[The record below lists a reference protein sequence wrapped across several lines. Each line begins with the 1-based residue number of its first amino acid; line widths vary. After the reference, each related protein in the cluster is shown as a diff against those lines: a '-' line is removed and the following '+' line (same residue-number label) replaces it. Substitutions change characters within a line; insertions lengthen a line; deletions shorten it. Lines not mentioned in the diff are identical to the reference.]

1 MLSGA
6 AAGLVIALQL
16 PIKNARPAGI
26 AASDTDTINTWLR
39 IAPDGEVTF
48 LCDRSEMGQGVWT
61 ALPTLLA
68 EELELPVEQ
77 IRIAVAPAGDIYIN
91 NLLGGQV
98 TGGSTSV
105 RDAWEKLRRAGAEA
119 RLRLIA
125 AAAERWGVSAD
136 KLQVENGA
144 VVNPAGES
152 LSYGA
157 LATAAAAIPAPDDI
171 PLKPAADFT
180 QIGQPRTRLDTPAKL
195 DGTATFGIDVQL
207 PNLLYA
213 SLAQSPVLGGRAQA
227 FDASKAEAMP
237 GIQKIVDTSSGI
249 AVIAKTW
256 WQAKQARDSL
266 SIDWEPGD
274 NIDLDNGRIYAG
286 LRDAADGR
294 LDEAQIAREDGDV
307 DVALAAA
314 AGQLDAVYEL
324 PMLAHATL
332 EPQNCTAELRD
343 GELHVYVP
351 TQVQQFAQAAA
362 AQAAGLPPERV
373 HIHTTFLGGGFG
385 RRLDSDFIAAA
396 VESALAVGRPVKLVW
411 TREDDTT
418 HDVYR
423 PPIHHRCRA
432 AWDAHGHLTAWRFDI
447 VGPSITARWL
457 PAVVETQFDPFA
469 AEAAANYPYDTPN
482 VRVGFLRHEVGIEV
496 GYWRS
501 VSHATNCFSA
511 ESFIDELAH
520 ALERD
525 PYEFRRGLL
534 AKQTEPRWL
543 NVLERAAEAANWGQT
558 RAGRHQGIAL
568 MEGYG
573 TYMAQVA
580 EVSVRGGKLEIHKIT
595 CATDC
600 GQMINPSIVESQVQ
614 GSIVFGLSAAL
625 WGEINIAG
633 GQVQEQNFDTI
644 RVLRIDELPELEL
657 VTVKSEAAP
666 GGMGEPATAL
676 VAPAVC
682 NAIFAATGMRIR
694 SLPLAAHGLV

>member
-16 PIKNARPAGI
+16 PIKTARPANV
-26 AASDTDTINTWLR
+26 AASGGETINAWLR

-77 IRIAVAPAGDIYIN
+77 IRIAAAPAGDIYIN

-157 LATAAAAIPAPDDI
+157 LATAAAAMPAPEDI
-171 PLKPAADFT
+171 PLKPASDFT

-195 DGTATFGIDVQL
+195 DGTATFGIDVKL
-207 PNLLYA
+207 PDLLYA
-213 SLAQSPVLGGRAQA
+213 SLAQPPVLGGRAQG

-237 GIQKIVDTSSGI
+237 GVQKVVATVSGI
-249 AVIAKTW
+249 AVIANTW
-256 WQAKQARDSL
+256 WQAKKARDVL
-266 SIDWEPGD
+266 EIEWEAGN
-274 NIDLDNGRIYAG
+274 NIDLDNERIYAG

-294 LDEAQIAREDGDV
+294 LDEAQIAREDGNV
-307 DVALAAA
+307 DTALAGADN
-314 AGQLDAVYEL
+314 QLESVYEL
-324 PMLAHATL
+324 PMLAHATM

-362 AQAAGLPPERV
+362 AQAADLPAERV

-385 RRLDSDFIAAA
+385 RRLDSDFIGAA
-396 VESALAVGRPVKLVW
+396 VEAALAVGRPVKLVW
-411 TREDDTT
+411 TREDDMT

-423 PPIHHRCRA
+423 PPVHHRCKA
-432 AWDAHGHLTAWRFDI
+432 AWDADGQLTAWRFDI

-457 PAVVETQFDPFA
+457 PAVVESGFDPFV

-482 VRVGFLRHEVGIEV
+482 VRVGFLRHEVGIDV

-511 ESFIDELAH
+511 ESFVDELAH
-520 ALERD
+520 GPAPGHCTDGRLRHLHGAG
-525 PYEFRRGLL
+525 RRGVRQKRQARNPQDHLRDRL
-534 AKQTEPRWL
+534 RLDDQPEDCRVPGAKRYR
-543 NVLERAAEAANWGQT
+543 VR
-558 RAGRHQGIAL
+558 
-568 MEGYG
+568 
-573 TYMAQVA
+573 
-580 EVSVRGGKLEIHKIT
+580 SVRRALGRDQHRGR
-595 CATDC
+595 
-600 GQMINPSIVESQVQ
+600 S
-614 GSIVFGLSAAL
+614 GSGAELRHD
-625 WGEINIAG
+625 AG
-633 GQVQEQNFDTI
+633 
-644 RVLRIDELPELEL
+644 
-657 VTVKSEAAP
+657 
-666 GGMGEPATAL
+666 
-676 VAPAVC
+676 
-682 NAIFAATGMRIR
+682 
-694 SLPLAAHGLV
+694 AAHR

>member
-16 PIKNARPAGI
+16 PIKTARPANV
-26 AASDTDTINTWLR
+26 AASGGETINAWLR

-77 IRIAVAPAGDIYIN
+77 IRIAAAPAGDIYIN

-157 LATAAAAIPAPDDI
+157 LATAAAAMPAPEDI
-171 PLKPAADFT
+171 PLKPASDFT

-195 DGTATFGIDVQL
+195 DGTATFGIDVKL
-207 PNLLYA
+207 PDLLYA
-213 SLAQSPVLGGRAQA
+213 SLAQPPVLGGRAQG

-237 GIQKIVDTSSGI
+237 GVQKVVATVSGI
-249 AVIAKTW
+249 AVIANTW
-256 WQAKQARDSL
+256 WQAKKARDVL
-266 SIDWEPGD
+266 EIEWEAGN
-274 NIDLDNGRIYAG
+274 NIDLDNERIYAG

-294 LDEAQIAREDGDV
+294 LDEAQIAREDGNV
-307 DVALAAA
+307 DTALAGADN
-314 AGQLDAVYEL
+314 QLESVYEL
-324 PMLAHATL
+324 PMLAHATM

-362 AQAAGLPPERV
+362 AQAADLPAERV

-385 RRLDSDFIAAA
+385 RRLDSDFIGAA
-396 VESALAVGRPVKLVW
+396 VEAALAVGRPVKLVW
-411 TREDDTT
+411 TREDDMT

-423 PPIHHRCRA
+423 PPVHHRCKA
-432 AWDAHGHLTAWRFDI
+432 AWDADGQLTAWRFDI

-457 PAVVETQFDPFA
+457 PAVVESGFDPFV

-482 VRVGFLRHEVGIEV
+482 VRVGFLRHEVGIDV

-511 ESFIDELAH
+511 ESFVDELAH

-525 PYEFRRGLL
+525 PYEFRRSLL
-534 AKQTEPRWL
+534 AKQAEPRWL
-543 NVLERAAEAANWGQT
+543 NVLDRAANAANWG
-558 RAGRHQGIAL
+558 RAPAGHHQGIAL

-580 EVSVRGGKLEIHKIT
+580 EVSVRNGKLEIHKIT

-600 GQMINPSIVESQVQ
+600 G
-614 GSIVFGLSAAL
+614 
-625 WGEINIAG
+625 
-633 GQVQEQNFDTI
+633 
-644 RVLRIDELPELEL
+644 
-657 VTVKSEAAP
+657 
-666 GGMGEPATAL
+666 
-676 VAPAVC
+676 
-682 NAIFAATGMRIR
+682 
-694 SLPLAAHGLV
+694 